1 MYPFVLRFSFYFQTM
16 HRLLLPF
23 SCLYALATDVRNL
36 LFDSGCLRS
45 TKPPMPTIGI
55 GNLAVGGTGKTPHAE
70 FFARHLLAQGCKVAI
85 LSRGYGRSTRGYRA
99 ASPQSTAEEV
109 GDEPLQMFRRF
120 RGEVAVAVCERR
132 AEGLKRLKESI
143 DPDVVIL
150 DDVFQHRYVRPQL
163 LILLTDCSRL
173 YCDDCV
179 VPAGRLRERRRGARR
194 ADVIIVTKCP
204 PNLTEARRCD
214 IIRRLKPL
222 PHQQVFFSA
231 MAYAPLTL
239 PEGNARALLLTGIAR
254 PEPLVKHLQDSG
266 IHIARHLKFPDH
278 HRFSPSDLTR
288 IIEAA
293 RAASCVIT
301 TAKDFAR
308 LPQADLPDDVV
319 QKICVQEIEVRIL
332 FDQQAELTS
341 TLKKLS

>member
-1 MYPFVLRFSFYFQTM
+1 
-16 HRLLLPF
+16 
-23 SCLYALATDVRNL
+23 
-36 LFDSGCLRS
+36 
-45 TKPPMPTIGI
+45 
-55 GNLAVGGTGKTPHAE
+55 
-70 FFARHLLAQGCKVAI
+70 
-85 LSRGYGRSTRGYRA
+85 
-99 ASPQSTAEEV
+99 
-109 GDEPLQMFRRF
+109 
-120 RGEVAVAVCERR
+120 
-132 AEGLKRLKESI
+132 
-143 DPDVVIL
+143 
-150 DDVFQHRYVRPQL
+150 
-163 LILLTDCSRL
+163 
-173 YCDDCV
+173 
-179 VPAGRLRERRRGARR
+179 
-194 ADVIIVTKCP
+194 
-204 PNLTEARRCD
+204 
-214 IIRRLKPL
+214 
-222 PHQQVFFSA
+222 

-288 IIEAA
+288 IIEAS

-332 FDQQAELTS
+332 FDQQTELTS